1 MGDGKIIIRKQ
12 QAFQLLY
19 TNKRRLPYVEVTSV
33 LL

>member
-1 MGDGKIIIRKQ
+1 MGDEKIIIRKQ
-12 QAFQLLY
+12 QIFQHLY

>member
-12 QAFQLLY
+12 QTFHLLY
-19 TNKRRLPYVEVTSV
+19 TNKRRIPYVEVTSV